1 MQYYQILAMEQ
12 RQNSDLLGENYEISD
27 SFLYY
32 PLLLRMKQSLLHL
45 SVCTHHT

>member
-27 SFLYY
+27 KS
-32 PLLLRMKQSLLHL
+32 RI
-45 SVCTHHT
+45 T